1 MALPKLETPKHYCFL
16 PTNGKRVNYRP
27 FLVGEQKQLLIAQ
40 EGEDV
45 QNQVDEM
52 IRLINVCCD
61 DVKAEMLPIIDLE
74 YLFLQL
80 RMKSVGESSDVMMI
94 CESCEAETELSI
106 NLEDAKVIETEP
118 KIDSI
123 VKLDDAVSIEVQYPS
138 FGMMEH
144 LDPNEPE
151 LNTEGVFEVMTKCI
165 VSIINGDEVFTRDD
179 FSEKELVEF
188 LDQLELT
195 MFNKVNEFFNNAPV
209 LTIDAN
215 FKCSSCDINN
225 ENKLEGVGSFFG

>member
-1 MALPKLETPKHYCFL
+1 MVLPKLETPKHYCFL

-123 VKLDDAVSIEVQYPS
+123 VKLNDAVSIELQYPS

-151 LNTEGVFEVMTKCI
+151 F
-165 VSIINGDEVFTRDD
+165 FTRDD